1 MFRRFFE
8 QFSCG
13 SSVQC
18 SMSLS
23 SMFSVGGVES
33 TELGCQT
40 NVDLG
45 AKNVDTETIRPKPNI
60 IPIKWSRGDRGQL
73 TGTCG
78 CQKSTTILHKS
89 DYKAGNVNS
98 CSAAAAAGW
107 KSRAIDPDLHQNKMS
122 LCWICWE
129 LELCFYLNVYS
140 TVPATCGSHIWTY
153 DNLVR
158 KFCLYVQYDT
168 VLCPEN
174 ADVQSAKQQLLH
186 KRSGP
191 GSGSVA
197 ESPEIVRQVRGESDP
212 STTFHRVTQSWS
224 RAANQGSRRA
234 FSVY

>member
-89 DYKAGNVNS
+89 DDKAGNVNS

-140 TVPATCGSHIWTY
+140 TVPATCGSHTWTY

-158 KFCLYVQYDT
+158 KGQNT
-168 VLCPEN
+168 VLWAASTIWYSPVSWKCRC
-174 ADVQSAKQQLLH
+174 AKCKAAILALH
-186 KRSGP
+186 RRSGP
-191 GSGSVA
+191 GSGAVA
-197 ESPEIVRQVRGESDP
+197 ESPEIVWQVRGESDP

-224 RAANQGSRRA
+224 RAAN
-234 FSVY
+234 

>member
-89 DYKAGNVNS
+89 DDKAGNVNS

-129 LELCFYLNVYS
+129 LENCAFTSMCTRLFQPRAVL
-140 TVPATCGSHIWTY
+140 TWTY
-153 DNLVR
+153 GNLVR
-158 KFCLYVQYDT
+158 KGQNT
-168 VLCPEN
+168 VL
-174 ADVQSAKQQLLH
+174 
-186 KRSGP
+186 
-191 GSGSVA
+191 
-197 ESPEIVRQVRGESDP
+197 
-212 STTFHRVTQSWS
+212 
-224 RAANQGSRRA
+224 
-234 FSVY
+234 

>member
-73 TGTCG
+73 TGTYAAV
-78 CQKSTTILHKS
+78 KSQQPFCINLTIKLEMWIVAQQQPRRDGNPEPSTLTFTKTKWVCVG
-89 DYKAGNVNS
+89 YAGNWNCAFTSMCTRLFQPRAVLTYGHMIISWEKDKIQSYELPVLYNMIQS
-98 CSAAAAAGW
+98 C
-107 KSRAIDPDLHQNKMS
+107 
-122 LCWICWE
+122 
-129 LELCFYLNVYS
+129 
-140 TVPATCGSHIWTY
+140 
-153 DNLVR
+153 
-158 KFCLYVQYDT
+158 
-168 VLCPEN
+168 VL
-174 ADVQSAKQQLLH
+174 K
-186 KRSGP
+186 
-191 GSGSVA
+191 
-197 ESPEIVRQVRGESDP
+197 I
-212 STTFHRVTQSWS
+212 
-224 RAANQGSRRA
+224 
-234 FSVY
+234 

>member
-89 DYKAGNVNS
+89 DDKAGNVNS

-122 LCWICWE
+122 LCWIYWE

-140 TVPATCGSHIWTY
+140 TVPATCGSHTWTY

-158 KFCLYVQYDT
+158 KGQNT
-168 VLCPEN
+168 VL
-174 ADVQSAKQQLLH
+174 
-186 KRSGP
+186 
-191 GSGSVA
+191 
-197 ESPEIVRQVRGESDP
+197 
-212 STTFHRVTQSWS
+212 
-224 RAANQGSRRA
+224 
-234 FSVY
+234 

>member
-18 SMSLS
+18 SMSVS

-89 DYKAGNVNS
+89 HIKLEMWIVAQQQPRRDGNPEPSTLTFTKTKWVCVGYAGNWNCAFTS
-98 CSAAAAAGW
+98 MCTRLFQP
-107 KSRAIDPDLHQNKMS
+107 RAVLTHGHMIISWEKDKIQSYDL
-122 LCWICWE
+122 
-129 LELCFYLNVYS
+129 
-140 TVPATCGSHIWTY
+140 P
-153 DNLVR
+153 
-158 KFCLYVQYDT
+158 VQYDT

-174 ADVQSAKQQLLH
+174 EMCKVQNSNTCI
-186 KRSGP
+186 
-191 GSGSVA
+191 
-197 ESPEIVRQVRGESDP
+197 E
-212 STTFHRVTQSWS
+212 
-224 RAANQGSRRA
+224 
-234 FSVY
+234 